1 MTAPDPESL
10 LPHAPDTGSL
20 LRRAATRGASATAR
34 CLDDETIASIVE
46 GTIDD
51 ARRGA
56 ALPHLADCARCRSAV
71 ASLSR
76 TLADPLVAREIPS
89 SSRAR
94 RRVLTMA
101 IPVAAAAVLVLLVAP
116 QRGDDGSPHR
126 APTITAV
133 SSPVL
138 MSPVGVVASAQTLRW
153 STVAGAD
160 RYRTTLFDD
169 AGAVVYETQTVDTS
183 ITLPDSIGLV
193 PGRSYLWKVDAR
205 TGWGRWSGSELIE
218 FSIR

>member
-1 MTAPDPESL
+1 MTALDPEW
-10 LPHAPDTGSL
+10 L
-20 LRRAATRGASATAR
+20 LRHAATREAGATAR
-34 CLDDETIASIVE
+34 CLDDETLASLVD
-46 GTIDD
+46 GTMDD
-51 ARRGA
+51 ARRA
-56 ALPHLADCARCRSAV
+56 TALPHLADCAWCRTAV

-76 TLADPLVAREIPS
+76 TLADPVVAREIPK

-94 RRVLTMA
+94 RRLLAMA
-101 IPVAAAAVLVLLVAP
+101 IPVAAAAVLALLVVP
-116 QRGDDGSPHR
+116 QRGDDGFAHR

-153 STVAGAD
+153 SPVAGAD

-193 PGRSYLWKVDAR
+193 TGRSYLWKVDAR

>member
-10 LPHAPDTGSL
+10 LRHAA
-20 LRRAATRGASATAR
+20 RREAGGTAR
-34 CLDDETIASIVE
+34 CLDDETLASLVD

-51 ARRGA
+51 ARRAA
-56 ALPHLADCARCRSAV
+56 ALPHLADCAWCRTAV

-76 TLADPLVAREIPS
+76 ALADPLIAREIPA

-94 RRVLTMA
+94 RRMLAMA

-116 QRGDDGSPHR
+116 QRGDDQLAHR

-193 PGRSYLWKVDAR
+193 RGRSYLWKVDAR

-218 FSIR
+218 FSVR